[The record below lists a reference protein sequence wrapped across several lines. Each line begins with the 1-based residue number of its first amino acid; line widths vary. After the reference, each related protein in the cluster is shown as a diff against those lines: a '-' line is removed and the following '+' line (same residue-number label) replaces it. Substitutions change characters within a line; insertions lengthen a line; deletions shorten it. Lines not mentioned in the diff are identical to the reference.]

1 MLTAAGLIGNFVTG
15 LNQPQLALVTIAIAA
30 GATGFSHVNDSGFWM
45 ISRYLRM
52 TEGQTLRTW
61 GVISVMISLVGFSL
75 SLVLWQFFG

>member
-1 MLTAAGLIGNFVTG
+1 
-15 LNQPQLALVTIAIAA
+15 
-30 GATGFSHVNDSGFWM
+30 M